1 MKEEALVFIIAEG
14 IVEAELFLLE
24 MAECEECKKVIYK
37 RMAIRGYIG
46 SYYNTIRKNG
56 YDDSFAIPFRNYI
69 KERIE
74 DVDIDELM
82 KYMIANDESH
92 WSMFFATTMFTPKK
106 GLQSMAFCY
115 GIAGNDGLTQYVDEV
130 DMDVFSLIVAAF
142 VFDNLCSRTMAI
154 SKIVKEEVFN
164 YPTNQYGLTKVNGAI
179 FKRDGLIF
187 DGKGYY
193 YNYFTNKTM
202 LSPLDSMIGF
212 AKIIQG
218 ETENCDILYRLDERL
233 SMPECEYVDYTC
245 VSFEKFYGPQ
255 FKFDGSNFDTEKTI
269 IVHID
274 EDTQAKLL
282 MVVKKRTDQNM
293 NTEFWHIEIET
304 LPYFENRVDPVI
316 TTFLHGMYYPQSE
329 IFTHIDYTKNQYSA
343 DEYQQKYAD
352 SIDGMPIDHYTSCRD
367 WHYKIWC
374 IENGEF
380 SKETWYKLMIVSLP
394 RIYQNL
400 LNEILN

>member
-1 MKEEALVFIIAEG
+1 MGFFYSKI
-14 IVEAELFLLE
+14 
-24 MAECEECKKVIYK
+24 KT
-37 RMAIRGYIG
+37 RGC
-46 SYYNTIRKNG
+46 NDPFT
-56 YDDSFAIPFRNYI
+56 IPFRNYVKEQI
-69 KERIE
+69 KL
-74 DVDIDELM
+74 DNVDINELLE
-82 KYMIANDESH
+82 YMISNDYS
-92 WSMFFATTMFTPKK
+92 WALYLVTTMFVPKE
-106 GLQSMAFCY
+106 GLQSMDFWSGLAR
-115 GIAGNDGLTQYVDEV
+115 NDGLTQYVDTV
-130 DMDVFSLIVAAF
+130 DMDTFSLIVVSF
-142 VFDNLCSRTMAI
+142 VLDNLCPRTMAI
-154 SKIVKEEVFN
+154 SQIVKEEVFN

-202 LSPLDSMIGF
+202 LSPVDSMIGF
-212 AKIIQG
+212 AKIIQE

-245 VSFEKFYGPQ
+245 VNFEKFYGPQ
-255 FKFDGSNFDTEKTI
+255 FRFDGSNFDTEKTI

-282 MVVKKRTDQNM
+282 MVIKKRIDQNI

-380 SKETWYKLMIVSLP
+380 NKETWYKLMIVSLP
-394 RIYQNL
+394 EKYQKL